1 VSILIDQTTKAIV
14 QGITGNEGRF
24 HTSRMIDYGTKIVAG
39 VTPGKEGQTAE
50 DVLVYNTV
58 SAAMAATGATASI
71 IFVPSRF
78 AADAIME
85 AAEAGIKLVICI
97 TEGIP
102 VQDMITVRRYL
113 DRLGTILIGPNTPG
127 IISPNKCK
135 LGIMAGYIHRE
146 GPVGVV
152 SRSGTLTYEVVH
164 QLSQLGIG
172 QSTCVGIGGDPIG
185 GLSFTDLLIR
195 FEEDPQTR
203 GMVLIGEIGGSAE
216 EEAAAYIAEH
226 IKKPVVAFVAGRT
239 APPGRRMGH
248 AGAIITG
255 GSGTASAKIA
265 ALAKAGVTVVE
276 SPANVGATMAKIIR
290 PNNKGLLIA

>member
-1 VSILIDQTTKAIV
+1 MSILIDQTTKAIV

-216 EEAAAYIAEH
+216 EEAAAYIAER

-239 APPGRRMGH
+239 APLGRRMGH

-290 PNNKGLLIA
+290 PNNRGLLIA

>member
-1 VSILIDQTTKAIV
+1 MSILIDQTTKAIV

-58 SAAMAATGATASI
+58 SAAVAATGATASI

-239 APPGRRMGH
+239 APPGRRMGP

-265 ALAKAGVTVVE
+265 ALAKAGVTIVE

-290 PNNKGLLIA
+290 PK